1 MNVTGLSV
9 SESDELQISNYGIGD
24 YDYEHQD
31 SLDKLDSDFYCQILL
46 LINFFHLSDVQVGRE
61 MIFLFLN
68 LRVHAH

>member
-61 MIFLFLN
+61 MIFLFLD
-68 LRVHAH
+68 LRVQAH